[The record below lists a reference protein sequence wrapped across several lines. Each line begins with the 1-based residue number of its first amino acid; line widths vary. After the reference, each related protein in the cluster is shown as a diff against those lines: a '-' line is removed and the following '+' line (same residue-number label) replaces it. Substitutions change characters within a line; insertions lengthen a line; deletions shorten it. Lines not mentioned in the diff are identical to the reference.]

1 MLTTSEQV
9 DLLRSLA
16 PSLRHSEILWLAGGL
31 HHYGSL
37 EDRDGSL
44 TFEEIAEALVNLA
57 RVRGV
62 ESDGGTEGQRR
73 GSPSRPRQQS
83 QPVGPWP
90 EQQQSAGYWTG
101 QQQPG
106 YGTYSPGYMAGPSNG
121 SPYGGTGP
129 YGMTAGPWAG
139 SMGGPMASGSPSG
152 GLGWS
157 SAMDSSLLGGP
168 LSPHPGAREAGAAY
182 FTWVHDNRQKVLE
195 R

>member
-9 DLLRSLA
+9 ELLRSLA

-31 HHYGSL
+31 HRYGSL

-44 TFEEIAEALVNLA
+44 TFEELAEALVNLA
-57 RVRGV
+57 RVKGV
-62 ESDGGTEGQRR
+62 ESDGGAEGQRR
-73 GSPSRPRQQS
+73 GSPSRLRQQ
-83 QPVGPWP
+83 QPAGPWQ
-90 EQQQSAGYWTG
+90 EQHQSAGYWTG

-106 YGTYSPGYMAGPSNG
+106 YGPGYMVGPSNG
-121 SPYGGTGP
+121 IPYGGAGP
-129 YGMTAGPWAG
+129 YGSPHGMAAGPWAG
-139 SMGGPMASGSPSG
+139 SMTGPMASGSPGG

-182 FTWVHDNRQKVLE
+182 FSWVHDNRQKVLE